1 MLKNSFISV
10 FIQHGCFILT
20 YLRVV
25 CAKACKARTSSIIR
39 TILCFV
45 GDEELWI
52 WMAAACLADG
62 QRAFIW
68 QSSVSACS
76 FRESW
81 EGVLLASAG
90 ACSPKVL
97 LGPSPFQ
104 KRSSCGSMPLFFPSV
119 ASQEFV
125 SILLGCRSCWG
136 YSCLHHLLG
145 WSTAIHA
152 WSKHS
157 QASRAFSWCVES
169 RGTHAE
175 WL

>member
-1 MLKNSFISV
+1 
-10 FIQHGCFILT
+10 
-20 YLRVV
+20 
-25 CAKACKARTSSIIR
+25 
-39 TILCFV
+39 
-45 GDEELWI
+45 
-52 WMAAACLADG
+52 MAAACLADG

-125 SILLGCRSCWG
+125 SILLGCRSC
-136 YSCLHHLLG
+136 
-145 WSTAIHA
+145 
-152 WSKHS
+152 
-157 QASRAFSWCVES
+157 
-169 RGTHAE
+169 
-175 WL
+175 